1 MSEWT
6 VYAEAGEPAEQDGP
20 RDAAEIDDSLEVRRL
35 SRWLKAMF
43 GGAKDSPPDVEPSDA
58 DR

>member
-1 MSEWT
+1 MGEWT
-6 VYAEAGEPAEQDGP
+6 VYAEAREPAEQDGP
-20 RDAAEIDDSLEVRRL
+20 VDAAEIDDSLEVRRL

-43 GGAKDSPPDVEPSDA
+43 GGAKDSRPDDDPSDA